1 MAKFIYRMQNI
12 LDIKSKLETQAKNE
26 YAQANRDLLDEQE
39 KLTQLVFKKKKYESC
54 MKEEFQKT
62 TLNLQDID
70 FYKSGILF
78 TDEQIKEQT
87 VCVMKAQ
94 QRVDRKRDE
103 MLELR
108 REREMQEHLK
118 EAAFEQFVKEELAA
132 ESKEIDEL
140 VSYTYGK
147 KQNESR

>member
-1 MAKFIYRMQNI
+1 MAKFVYRMQNI

-26 YAQANRDLLDEQE
+26 YAQANRELADEQE
-39 KLTQLVFKKKKYESC
+39 KLSQLVFKKKAYEKR
-54 MKEEFQKT
+54 MKEEIQKPA
-62 TLNLQDID
+62 LNLQDID

-78 TDEQIKEQT
+78 TDERIKEQT
-87 VCVMKAQ
+87 MCVMKAQ
-94 QRVDRKRDE
+94 QKADKKRDK

-108 REREMQEHLK
+108 KEREMQEHLK
-118 EAAFEQFVKEELAA
+118 EVAFEQFVKEEQAA

-147 KQNESR
+147 KRK